1 MTNEIEKAAR
11 AVVEAYDNINS
22 LDDKENVRPMEKV
35 DASIMLEKATY
46 NMLEKAIYNLRRAF
60 KPTKEE
66 CIAYFQAETL
76 FTADDETPNL
86 EACDDNV
93 INATIEYLQE
103 SQKGVWIE
111 NTGVNPNLA
120 DCKLIIQYGGCDN
133 CAELKE
139 VQSCDLREVD
149 WVEWCPEDRIYKYMI
164 IE

>member
-1 MTNEIEKAAR
+1 MINEIEKAAR
-11 AVVEAYDNINS
+11 AVVEADDNINS

-35 DASIMLEKATY
+35 DASIMLEKA
-46 NMLEKAIYNLRRAF
+46 IYNLRRAL

-66 CIAYFQAETL
+66 CIAYFQAEPL

-133 CAELKE
+133 CAELRE

-149 WVEWCPEDRIYKYMI
+149 WIESCPEDRIYKYMI